1 MPVRPKKKIEKK
13 FGPGNP
19 EFDRIHESI
28 VNITKAL
35 KLVEGEVDTHA
46 SENIGRIIG
55 LLNYLRE
62 TGKLEKYASHPEGKK
77 ALEELRKV
85 MGNYYL
91 ANKALLKLLYK
102 DEPAS

>member
-1 MPVRPKKKIEKK
+1 MPVRPKKKVEKK

-19 EFDRIHESI
+19 EFDKIHKSI
-28 VNITKAL
+28 VEITKAL
-35 KLVEGEVDTHA
+35 KVVEGEVDTHA
-46 SENIGRIIG
+46 SENLGRIIE
-55 LLNYLRE
+55 LLNYLGE
-62 TGKLEKYASHPEGKK
+62 TGELKKYASHPEGKR

-102 DEPAS
+102 NEPAS